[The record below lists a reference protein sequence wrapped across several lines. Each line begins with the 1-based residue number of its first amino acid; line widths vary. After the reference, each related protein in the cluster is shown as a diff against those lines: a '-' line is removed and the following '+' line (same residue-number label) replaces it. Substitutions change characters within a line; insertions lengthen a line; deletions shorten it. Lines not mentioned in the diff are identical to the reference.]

1 MVKII
6 LLLFFIGA
14 SSLFEYLKKRR
25 QEREESSHPSDSSDS
40 SDMMTIKANPFAQF
54 FKAGAIA
61 AANQQPG
68 RRPHVRPNQSPDL
81 DQEVPD
87 YKSTTK
93 NRKTP
98 QPFLPGEL
106 HQSPFE
112 MPPMPEKTLTDLDE
126 VNDTTVS
133 AQNNPNDDTERH
145 YARWRQAII
154 DSAIITPKFR
164 TPD

>member
-1 MVKII
+1 MEKII

-25 QEREESSHPSDSSDS
+25 QERAESSRTSDRSGQMSVN
-40 SDMMTIKANPFAQF
+40 ANPFAQF

-61 AANQQPG
+61 APNQQH
-68 RRPHVRPNQSPDL
+68 RRLPYVGPDQAPEPTH
-81 DQEVPD
+81 DIPAH
-87 YKSTTK
+87 KSTTK
-93 NRKTP
+93 KCKSP

-106 HQSPFE
+106 HQSPSE
-112 MPPMPEKTLTDLDE
+112 MQPMPEIAITDLDE
-126 VNDTTVS
+126 INDTSTPS
-133 AQNNPNDDTERH
+133 KDNPDDETTRH

-164 TPD
+164 TLDD

>member
-1 MVKII
+1 MVKMI

-25 QEREESSHPSDSSDS
+25 QEREESSHPSDSSDL
-40 SDMMTIKANPFAQF
+40 MTIKANPFAQF

-61 AANQQPG
+61 ATNQQPG
-68 RRPHVRPNQSPDL
+68 RRPHVRSNQSPDL
-81 DQEVPD
+81 DQEVPA

-126 VNDTTVS
+126 INDTTVS
-133 AQNNPNDDTERH
+133 AQNNPNDDTARH

>member
-25 QEREESSHPSDSSDS
+25 QEREESSHPSDSSDL
-40 SDMMTIKANPFAQF
+40 MTIKANPFAQF

-61 AANQQPG
+61 ATNQQPG
-68 RRPHVRPNQSPDL
+68 RRPHVRSNQSPDL
-81 DQEVPD
+81 YQEVPA

-93 NRKTP
+93 KRKTP

-126 VNDTTVS
+126 INDTTVS
-133 AQNNPNDDTERH
+133 AQNNPNDDTARH

>member
-93 NRKTP
+93 K
-98 QPFLPGEL
+98 
-106 HQSPFE
+106 S
-112 MPPMPEKTLTDLDE
+112 
-126 VNDTTVS
+126 
-133 AQNNPNDDTERH
+133 
-145 YARWRQAII
+145 
-154 DSAIITPKFR
+154 
-164 TPD
+164 